1 MTGADQALRNA
12 CCCCCCCLLFLWL
25 YWSIWMFPGQGL
37 NPSRG
42 CDLCHSFGNTRSLTP
57 HTSAMTRATAGTM
70 PQIPKPLPHRRT
82 PMTTFLSVSF
92 PRIPNSTDVN
102 PVLINTG
109 VLYSAF
115 TGNPVLSSA
124 PVLIHRQWPHRQ
136 EQRPLIKECDNPT
149 VLCPFHRVHPRS
161 RNLLIQLHLFY

>member
-1 MTGADQALRNA
+1 MWASVTLTYTWREK
-12 CCCCCCCLLFLWL
+12 LLYQKNF
-25 YWSIWMFPGQGL
+25 FPGCTLGMWKF
-37 NPSRG
+37 S
-42 CDLCHSFGNTRSLTP
+42 